1 MSYLKLIILIITLI
15 TQSKSIYRSFYLNK
29 EKCYID
35 NYYSE
40 MNVIM
45 QLKILDTDLNFKP
58 SKDDR
63 FIIKIYDNKIGNP
76 IQIFQTG
83 KQKAKFSYSISK
95 SGRYMICVSTNDKN
109 LFNKKKYIKLSF
121 IIDTSED
128 IVGDANEVAKM
139 KDFQIV
145 DDKVKKLIKKAEN
158 IENMQK
164 YQIKNEDEF
173 AQNQMKSSQ
182 TLVFVTIIQLII
194 CVIIGIYHFFSMKKI
209 FKQKMWSPF

>member
-1 MSYLKLIILIITLI
+1 
-15 TQSKSIYRSFYLNK
+15 
-29 EKCYID
+29 
-35 NYYSE
+35 
-40 MNVIM
+40 
-45 QLKILDTDLNFKP
+45 
-58 SKDDR
+58 
-63 FIIKIYDNKIGNP
+63 
-76 IQIFQTG
+76 
-83 KQKAKFSYSISK
+83 
-95 SGRYMICVSTNDKN
+95 
-109 LFNKKKYIKLSF
+109 
-121 IIDTSED
+121 
-128 IVGDANEVAKM
+128 M